1 MNIIYA
7 VAIAF
12 VLDILFGDPIK
23 IPHIV
28 VAIGKLISLLEKGI
42 RKLLPKTNGGSR
54 LRSVLRLRFC
64 GALAL
69 RACSSASPA
78 CGGKLFLLAVPCDEK
93 P

>member
-1 MNIIYA
+1 MFVCPFAQISRTGLLYVITFFINRRNSELNIISA

-42 RKLLPKTNGGSR
+42 RKLLPKTN
-54 LRSVLRLRFC
+54 
-64 GALAL
+64 
-69 RACSSASPA
+69 
-78 CGGKLFLLAVPCDEK
+78 
-93 P
+93 